1 MSVRTQKKHDTHA
14 TRLLTPAGDT
24 DDDDERTNDELET
37 TNGGGALKSQIKK
50 SASHSREVAW
60 TLKFESFQSTESIDP
75 QRDTTSLDGDE
86 SFLPLTPNGD
96 CYVRLPF

>member
-1 MSVRTQKKHDTHA
+1 MARHQDQ
-14 TRLLTPAGDT
+14 PQ
-24 DDDDERTNDELET
+24 LET
-37 TNGGGALKSQIKK
+37 TNGGGALKSQIKERK
-50 SASHSREVAW
+50 SFAREFAW

-96 CYVRLPF
+96 VSTWDAFQKI